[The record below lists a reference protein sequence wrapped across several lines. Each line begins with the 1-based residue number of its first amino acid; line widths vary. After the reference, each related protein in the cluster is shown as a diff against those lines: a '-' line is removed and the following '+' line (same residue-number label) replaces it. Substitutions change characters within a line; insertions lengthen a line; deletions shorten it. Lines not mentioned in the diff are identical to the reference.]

1 MGNFTTLAGIAT
13 SLGGSTTVCV
23 TDKTENKARTK
34 TLIGTT
40 IASTATYAVGTTL
53 RNSFYQDIY
62 NERQKRAEES
72 REAYVSS
79 LSDEDLAA
87 FDKALKEKEQMF
99 AVENGATESYT
110 KNQKTR

>member
-40 IASTATYAVGTTL
+40 IASTATW
-53 RNSFYQDIY
+53 
-62 NERQKRAEES
+62 
-72 REAYVSS
+72 
-79 LSDEDLAA
+79 
-87 FDKALKEKEQMF
+87 KEKEQMF

-110 KNQKTR
+110 ENQKTR